1 MEWPSGG
8 RPGGEL
14 AQRSRTRIL
23 LKDPQQ
29 ASSDLL
35 LSQSLTQQACASNSS
50 SWTTASLFLL
60 HPDGECSLGLKR
72 IQEQE
77 ISLWDEKIKR
87 TKAYSDRSLLRALL
101 DTDIETRHMDM
112 VVGVGRKE
120 RVG

>member
-14 AQRSRTRIL
+14 AQSRTRIL

-35 LSQSLTQQACASNSS
+35 LSQNLTQQACASNSS